1 MAYYDHGAA
10 MRKQEELDKYIEL
23 KKHIT
28 SKDNNGKINEWV
40 LAHFHM
46 VDMENELKEKESKI
60 KEYENFFS
68 MMSNLMPR
76 QYSIHDVI
84 G

>member
-1 MAYYDHGAA
+1 
-10 MRKQEELDKYIEL
+10 
-23 KKHIT
+23 
-28 SKDNNGKINEWV
+28 
-40 LAHFHM
+40 
-46 VDMENELKEKESKI
+46 MENELKEKENKI

-68 MMSNLMPR
+68 MMSNLMPK